1 MGDQLTDIFNI
12 QIVNHSVICFHV
24 SAKFFHPSH
33 GRAKRIPILVMHS
46 ITDYPKMTKE
56 FVSEIQGKTMEAR
69 KGIEPPCKDLQ
80 SSTSPLCHRA
90 LVDFVLHTAFMG
102 RKQALLQVFC
112 ANIKMAPQKTT
123 GPFPFSISISLQ
135 HRTSVRETTPDFGSQ
150 SSQGKNKSHPDERR
164 KQSVLNNGRPRF
176 IRCKR
181 RQFRF

>member
-90 LVDFVLHTAFMG
+90 FVDFVLHTAFMG
-102 RKQALLQVFC
+102 RKQELLQTFC

-123 GPFPFSISISLQ
+123 GPFPFSI
-135 HRTSVRETTPDFGSQ
+135 FG
-150 SSQGKNKSHPDERR
+150 
-164 KQSVLNNGRPRF
+164 V
-176 IRCKR
+176 
-181 RQFRF
+181 